1 MRSLMEVE
9 KSGMNVKPAKY
20 HVGGG
25 KWQGGVQGEENERG
39 ARLGPSGPV
48 INNSGGVIDSLIT

>member
-1 MRSLMEVE
+1 MLNWQSITSVEV
-9 KSGMNVKPAKY
+9 SGK
-20 HVGGG
+20 GGG
-25 KWQGGVQGEENERG
+25 KGQGEENERG

>member
-1 MRSLMEVE
+1 MLNWQSITSVVV
-9 KSGMNVKPAKY
+9 SGK
-20 HVGGG
+20 GG
-25 KWQGGVQGEENERG
+25 WRGGQGEENERG

>member
-1 MRSLMEVE
+1 
-9 KSGMNVKPAKY
+9 MNVKLAKY

-25 KWQGGVQGEENERG
+25 KWQGGGRGQGEENERG